1 MTIPIQDKINIEIS
15 KAVKKLREEVIMLRA
30 LVSKNDTLVREHLL
44 IEEEVDRV
52 IDQMIDK
59 QRGK

>member
-30 LVSKNDTLVREHLL
+30 LVSKNDTLVR
-44 IEEEVDRV
+44 
-52 IDQMIDK
+52 
-59 QRGK
+59 

>member
-44 IEEEVDRV
+44 IEEEVDRA

>member
-52 IDQMIDK
+52 LDQMIDK